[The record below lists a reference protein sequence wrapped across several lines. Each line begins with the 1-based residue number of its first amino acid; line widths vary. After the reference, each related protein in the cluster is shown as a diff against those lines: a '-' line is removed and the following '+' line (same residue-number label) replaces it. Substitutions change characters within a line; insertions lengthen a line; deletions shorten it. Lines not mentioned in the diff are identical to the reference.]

1 MNLTIDCREAKLLE
15 ELTKLKAPESSL
27 FKHINITTEN
37 LLLGDIQIQVHD
49 KHNILMERKT
59 VDDLLASIK
68 DGRYEEQS
76 YRLQA
81 VTDYKVFYLIEGKIK
96 SNHRVVFSSLLSL
109 NYFKGFSVLR
119 TDDIKETASM
129 ILYFMLKM
137 EKEKDK
143 VPYSE
148 VVAAPTVPVEDIYP
162 SLIQKKKNSNITESN
177 FAEIVLC
184 QIPLVS
190 HIYASAIMSRYNQ
203 DLNALLLAIKTDPTC
218 LDNIT
223 HINPKTKKER
233 KISKTCVANILK
245 FLGERKVS

>member
-15 ELTKLKAPESSL
+15 ELAKLKMPETSL

-49 KHNILMERKT
+49 KHKILIERKT

-68 DGRYEEQS
+68 DGRYDEQS

-81 VTDYKVFYLIEGKIK
+81 VTDYKVVYLIEGKIK

-119 TDDIKETASM
+119 SDDIKETASM
-129 ILYFMLKM
+129 ILYFMLKL

-143 VPYSE
+143 IPHSAL
-148 VVAAPTVPVEDIYP
+148 VASTVPVDDIYP
-162 SLIQKKKNSNITESN
+162 SLIQKKKNDNITESN

-190 HIYASAIMSRYNQ
+190 HVYASAIMSRYNQ

-223 HINPKTKKER
+223 HMNPNTNKER

>member
-15 ELTKLKAPESSL
+15 ELAKLKAPETSL
-27 FKHINITTEN
+27 FNITTAN
-37 LLLGDIQIQVHD
+37 LLLGDIQIEVHD
-49 KHNILMERKT
+49 KHKILIERKT

-68 DGRYEEQS
+68 DGRYDEQS

-81 VTDYKVFYLIEGKIK
+81 ITDYKVFYLIEGKIR
-96 SNHRVVFSSLLSL
+96 SNHKVVFSSLLSL
-109 NYFKGFSVLR
+109 NYFKGFSILR

-129 ILYFMLKM
+129 ILYFMLKL
-137 EKEKDK
+137 EKEKEK
-143 VPYSE
+143 LPHLARGGGV
-148 VVAAPTVPVEDIYP
+148 VPVEDIYP
-162 SLIQKKKNSNITESN
+162 SLVQKKKNDNITESN

-190 HIYASAIMSRYNQ
+190 HVYASAIMSRYNQ

>member
-15 ELTKLKAPESSL
+15 ELAKLKVPETSL
-27 FKHINITTEN
+27 FKHINITTAN

-49 KHNILMERKT
+49 KHKILIERKT

-68 DGRYEEQS
+68 DGRYDEQS

-81 VTDYKVFYLIEGKIK
+81 ITDYKVYYLIEGKIK

-109 NYFKGFSVLR
+109 NYFKGFSILR

-129 ILYFMLKM
+129 ILYFMLKL
-137 EKEKDK
+137 EKEKEKLPHHLALGGGAISVD
-143 VPYSE
+143 
-148 VVAAPTVPVEDIYP
+148 DIYP
-162 SLIQKKKNSNITESN
+162 SLVQKKKNDNITESN

-190 HIYASAIMSRYNQ
+190 HVYASSIMSRYNQ

-223 HINPKTKKER
+223 YINPKTNKER

-245 FLGERKVS
+245 FLGERKTS

>member
-1 MNLTIDCREAKLLE
+1 MNLTIDSREAKLLD

-49 KHNILMERKT
+49 NHKILIERKT
-59 VDDLLASIK
+59 VDDLLASIR
-68 DGRYEEQS
+68 DGRYDEQS
-76 YRLQA
+76 YRLQS
-81 VTDYKVFYLIEGKIK
+81 VSDYKICYLIEGKIK

-119 TDDIKETASM
+119 TDDIKETANM
-129 ILYFMLKM
+129 ILFFMLKL
-137 EKEKDK
+137 EKEKSK
-143 VPYSE
+143 LQHSPVVP
-148 VVAAPTVPVEDIYP
+148 PTEDIYP
-162 SLIQKKKNSNITESN
+162 SLIQKKKNDNITETN

-190 HIYASAIMSRYNQ
+190 HVYASAIMTRYNH
-203 DLNALLLAIKTDPTC
+203 DLNALLLAIKTDTTC

-223 HINPKTKKER
+223 HTNPKTNKER